1 MTEKKQ
7 RRRREKGRLRA
18 WMKDRKKKRSAT
30 DCKPMIENMI
40 IYIIKSIFIR
50 KRNVWMMKKKFF
62 FLLLQL
68 IIYFHWA
75 VLLLWLVVE
84 LVDSRFC
91 IRNMSIIVFSLF
103 FSMLLFLFFFF
114 SLNSRLLLI
123 LLFHSPH
130 FSGTVCTFRANVL
143 WQMNLGKEKKT
154 EQSIHNIRAYVWSCV
169 ENSIDNEQKNISKES
184 IEKVLVLLSLT
195 VLMKRTALE
204 HTHNLCK

>member
-1 MTEKKQ
+1 MFE
-7 RRRREKGRLRA
+7 
-18 WMKDRKKKRSAT
+18 WWRKS
-30 DCKPMIENMI
+30 
-40 IYIIKSIFIR
+40 
-50 KRNVWMMKKKFF
+50 FF

-91 IRNMSIIVFSLF
+91 IRNMSIIVFFSLLFDVVVPLLF
-103 FSMLLFLFFFF
+103 FLTQFSIAIDFAVSFTPFFRYSVYVSSDSVTNEF
-114 SLNSRLLLI
+114 
-123 LLFHSPH
+123 
-130 FSGTVCTFRANVL
+130 
-143 WQMNLGKEKKT
+143 GKRKKT
-154 EQSIHNIRAYVWSCV
+154 EQSIHNNIRAYVWSCV

>member
-1 MTEKKQ
+1 MFE
-7 RRRREKGRLRA
+7 
-18 WMKDRKKKRSAT
+18 WWRKSFF
-30 DCKPMIENMI
+30 
-40 IYIIKSIFIR
+40 S
-50 KRNVWMMKKKFF
+50 FF
-62 FLLLQL
+62 FNSSFIFTGLCCCCDLLSNWL
-68 IIYFHWA
+68 IRDFAFETW
-75 VLLLWLVVE
+75 V
-84 LVDSRFC
+84 SSF
-91 IRNMSIIVFSLF
+91 SSLF

-130 FSGTVCTFRANVL
+130 FSGTVCTFRATL
-143 WQMNLGKEKKT
+143 WQMNLEKENKT